1 MTTKDQIIALA
12 KQAGIPFNK
21 YGLVGCN
28 TCETD
33 IDDALEAFHRLAL
46 DAYRTELLA
55 EAGVTIHSTTQEAR
69 LERFARAIEAAVLE
83 RLTKVDVGGKNC
95 IKCGERLMS
104 DLTKTCY
111 ACDHAETK
119 VDVEPCC
126 TNWKAGT
133 NCFADPQP
141 NCPHLK
147 VDVEPVKLSHSE
159 DFCYCDHEISLQIV
173 SGGAAPEGLYGRV
186 TLQVK
191 GEYVD
196 YVPDS
201 TLASLQAENE
211 RLQAQL
217 DNATKWIDAT
227 GTGVVRDELRAENE
241 RLKQEIQNQYKCIES
256 HAKITQAAQAE
267 NERLREALEK
277 TTFELEVCDQSDYGR
292 KWLWP
297 ETAHASAM
305 KNVREAIDAA
315 RTALEAKHD

>member
-1 MTTKDQIIALA
+1 MKLTDAEISTL
-12 KQAGIPFNK
+12 GNK
-21 YGLVGCN
+21 TGN
-28 TCETD
+28 WM
-33 IDDALEAFHRLAL
+33 H
-46 DAYRTELLA
+46 
-55 EAGVTIHSTTQEAR
+55 
-69 LERFARAIEAAVLE
+69 FARAIEAAVIE
-83 RLTKVDVGGKNC
+83 KQAKVDVCGKNC

-111 ACDHAETK
+111 ACDHAETKADVCQHRIADARNPVVQSGYICVDCGALFSAADHAVTK

-211 RLQAQL
+211 RLRKVIVIK
-217 DNATKWIDAT
+217 DNAVEDAHKQA
-227 GTGVVRDELRAENE
+227 ELRGKRVALSDKQIVDIGRAQDPVVLCHHEVMSFARAIE
-241 RLKQEIQNQYKCIES
+241 RAHGIG
-256 HAKITQAAQAE
+256 
-267 NERLREALEK
+267 EAL
-277 TTFELEVCDQSDYGR
+277 
-292 KWLWP
+292 
-297 ETAHASAM
+297 
-305 KNVREAIDAA
+305 
-315 RTALEAKHD
+315 